1 MRKDEVVKRKCK
13 YLVLSVLYYY
23 YLIGEK
29 LLMLKY
35 NTEYIIKNKR
45 FPKKVSLEQVEQ
57 FKESLKEKR
66 E

>member
-1 MRKDEVVKRKCK
+1 MRKDEVVKRKSK